1 METQEL
7 TTPSLAYAIE
17 YWKPDVARFQ
27 RELKDARATGLG
39 DPLALAEMECS
50 LDLIDADLCALNA
63 VKAKDH
69 RTDRWRTEAQR
80 LRNTLAN
87 LIEEMRPF
95 CRD

>member
-7 TTPSLAYAIE
+7 STPSLAYAID

-27 RELKDARATGLG
+27 RELEDARATGLG
-39 DPLALAEMECS
+39 DPLTLAEMECS

-63 VKAKDH
+63 AQSRDH
-69 RTDRWRTEAQR
+69 RTERSRTEAQR
-80 LRNTLAN
+80 LRGTLAK